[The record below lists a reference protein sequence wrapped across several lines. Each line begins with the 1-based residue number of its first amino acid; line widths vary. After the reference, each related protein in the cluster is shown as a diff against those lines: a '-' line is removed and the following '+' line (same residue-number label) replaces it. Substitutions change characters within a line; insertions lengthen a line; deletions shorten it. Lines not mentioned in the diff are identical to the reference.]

1 MLALLGVAFLAGF
14 SGCDLAPLLHRVVFV
29 GEPALRASISIK
41 LDGIHAVE
49 GRFGLTEPSSGRSLN
64 GNHTV
69 ESLWFR

>member
-49 GRFGLTEPSSGRSLN
+49 G
-64 GNHTV
+64 
-69 ESLWFR
+69 LWF

>member
-14 SGCDLAPLLHRVVFV
+14 VDATSPRSCTASYSFV

-49 GRFGLTEPSSGRSLN
+49 G
-64 GNHTV
+64 
-69 ESLWFR
+69 LWF